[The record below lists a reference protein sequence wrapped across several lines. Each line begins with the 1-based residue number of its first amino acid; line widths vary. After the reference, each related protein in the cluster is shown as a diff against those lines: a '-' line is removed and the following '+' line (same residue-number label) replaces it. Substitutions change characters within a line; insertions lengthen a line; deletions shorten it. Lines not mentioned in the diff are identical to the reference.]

1 MTKPLLPRR
10 ETGVGATKVFQARSP
25 LSYLRLAYC
34 NSYALCRLLG
44 NLERSL
50 LTERFPPEEN
60 KNREKELGKICV
72 FFHYFNFF
80 FTFIY
85 LYFFSSACSR
95 FPLRGFLHKKKYNT
109 SHGRYIKI
117 ILLNTREIIS
127 HRVETSAT
135 LHCYFPYYDVF
146 EDIFVL

>member
-60 KNREKELGKICV
+60 KNREKELGKICI
-72 FFHYFNFF
+72 FF
-80 FTFIY
+80 FII
-85 LYFFSSACSR
+85 LFFSS
-95 FPLRGFLHKKKYNT
+95 PLYIYISFHLHVVVSHYAVSFIKKYNT

-135 LHCYFPYYDVF
+135 LHCYLPYYDVF
-146 EDIFVL
+146 EDTFVL